1 MTLEV
6 NCGFEE
12 LDMAT
17 WKRLT
22 GIGKS
27 LIDIDLDTIAF
38 MCSNGKGTEIH
49 FNSGQTLTVRE
60 SPEAVASRR
69 SPTREKRGRNS
80 LNLQQ

>member
-1 MTLEV
+1 
-6 NCGFEE
+6 
-12 LDMAT
+12 MAT

-49 FNSGQTLTVRE
+49 FNSGQTLTVTE

>member
-1 MTLEV
+1 
-6 NCGFEE
+6 
-12 LDMAT
+12 MAT

-22 GIGKS
+22 DIGKS

-69 SPTREKRGRNS
+69 SRRDTSATATALICTSSAATR
-80 LNLQQ
+80 